1 VVKQS
6 CTSSAVEE
14 VLAELKAMRE
24 IGMIVPDHADA
35 YCRSNPAEIDEYRIS
50 MKVSEIADLVIFL
63 SSGE

>member
-1 VVKQS
+1 MVKQS
-6 CTSSAVEE
+6 GTSFAVEE

-24 IGMIVPDHADA
+24 IGMTVPDHADT
-35 YCRSNPAEIDEYRIS
+35 YCRNNPAEIDEYRIS